1 MKTELNFHFSLTIL
15 IAFCAVFFQSEAI
28 AQGWFRSY
36 PANLPNVG
44 GFISSAESV
53 PGGDFV
59 FAGFENPGGLI
70 IGRVDPQGEVL
81 WKKTIPYSQVLNTR
95 MAITAS
101 GNITVVFMAQYLPDK
116 YNTHLLQTD
125 SLGNVLW
132 DRVNFPDS
140 LKRQPRGGLVQLSDG
155 GFLFTT
161 GASADSNA
169 LIRTDK
175 EGNFKW
181 KFKFKEP
188 DASSMGASDIDV
200 DANGRIL
207 LALYVSSIDFN
218 QNRRIVRQLD
228 STGNVLW
235 QKTFNTSFTDPYTID
250 GTAYAS
256 DGSVLISGAYQ
267 DSFFIQKLTASGDS
281 LWRTNVIPV
290 RSYPFGSH
298 LAPTNDGGGT
308 IAWYPSPIDKGF
320 YDSGLSVG
328 KCTSNG
334 VVEWSK
340 NFPAP
345 PNIGTVGLLSIAQ
358 SLDGGYILGGHESKN
373 ALLIR
378 LDADGDTV
386 TKTVELDDLKA
397 PALFPNPITNGATL
411 HFPNASTGV
420 FEIFEITGKRVFR
433 LDFEHSQVS
442 LEGSSLSPGMY
453 FYQIW
458 DKTNLVSSGK
468 LMVI

>member
-1 MKTELNFHFSLTIL
+1 MKPEIIFHFRLSIL
-15 IAFCAVFFQSEAI
+15 IAFCAMLSQPEAI

-36 PANLPNVG
+36 PTTLPNSSG
-44 GFISSAESV
+44 YIRSAESV

-59 FAGFENPGGLI
+59 FAGNENPGGLT
-70 IGRVDPQGEVL
+70 IGRVDPEGEVL
-81 WKKTIPYSQVLNTR
+81 WKKTIDYSQVRASR

-101 GNITVVFMAQYLPDK
+101 GNIAVVFMAQYLPDK
-116 YNTHLLQTD
+116 YNIHLLQTD

-140 LKRQPRGGLVQLSDG
+140 LEMEPRGGLTQLPDG
-155 GFLFTT
+155 GFLF

-188 DASSMGASDIDV
+188 DASLMGASDIDV

-207 LALYVSSIDFN
+207 LALHVISTDFH
-218 QNRRIVRQLD
+218 QNRTIVRQLD

-235 QKTFNTSFTDPYTID
+235 QKTFKTWAGLADFYTMG
-250 GTAYAS
+250 GTAFAS

-267 DSFFIQKLTASGDS
+267 DSFFIQKLTVNGDS
-281 LWRTNVIPV
+281 LWQTNVLPV
-290 RSYPFGSH
+290 RYYPLNLR

-308 IAWYPSPIDKGF
+308 IAWYPYPIDNGF
-320 YDSGLSVG
+320 YDFGLFVG

-340 NFPAP
+340 NFPSP
-345 PNIGTVGLLSIAQ
+345 PAIGTVGLLSIAQ
-358 SLDGGYILGGHESKN
+358 SLDGGYILAGHESN
-373 ALLIR
+373 NPLLIR

-386 TKTVELDDLKA
+386 SKTVELDDLQA
-397 PALFPNPITNGATL
+397 PPLFPNPIANGATL

-420 FEIFEITGKRVFR
+420 LEIFEITGKSVFR
-433 LDFEHSQVS
+433 QNFEYNKVS
-442 LEGSSLSPGMY
+442 LEGSSLSTGIY

-458 DKTNLVSSGK
+458 DKSNLISRGK